1 MLFQLTQTRKAAQ
14 RLALQLLTARKGGG
28 LAEYGLI
35 LALVAVAV
43 VAFLQA
49 LGVDIGNIFNSVS
62 SAL

>member
-1 MLFQLTQTRKAAQ
+1 MLFQLTQTRKAAH
-14 RLALQLLTARKGGG
+14 RLVLQLLTARKGGG